1 MINLIP
7 IKDIQ
12 EMQLMLNKYEELND
26 MAYALQKKVDTY
38 TVENT
43 NYDLLDHKMDCKILA
58 YLYKRMDKLDLFT
71 NFKRIIDQ
79 SKSNQVS
86 DAELK
91 KTAAINGTEPCV
103 V

>member
-1 MINLIP
+1 M
-7 IKDIQ
+7 KDIQ
-12 EMQLMLNKYEELND
+12 ELQQMLDKYEELND

-43 NYDLLDHKMDCKILA
+43 NYDLLEHKLDCKILA
-58 YLYKRMDKLDLFT
+58 YLNKRMDKLEIYE

>member
-1 MINLIP
+1 MINRIP
-7 IKDIQ
+7 MKDIQ
-12 EMQLMLNKYEELND
+12 ELQQMLDKYEELND

-43 NYDLLDHKMDCKILA
+43 NYDLLEHKLDCKILA
-58 YLYKRMDKLDLFT
+58 YLNKRLDQLEIYE
-71 NFKRIIDQ
+71 NFKRIVDQ

-86 DAELK
+86 DAEQK
-91 KTAAINGTEPCV
+91 KTAAISGTEPCV